1 MGVKKERRNEFLQRD
16 YFLYSI
22 HRKRVLKFLRKEL
35 EKIKKSRKKTLW
47 FYSGKATYEKLKNRK
62 AHNLSPHDVNNIIH
76 VLLKNIK
83 E

>member
-47 FYSGKATYEKLKNRK
+47 FYSGKAT
-62 AHNLSPHDVNNIIH
+62 I
-76 VLLKNIK
+76 
-83 E
+83 